1 MNLIRLEEVTGW
13 RVAERREPRAGEG
26 SHESEREVGGREA
39 LREALR
45 RSERRLRGPEGCMG
59 RDWELLPSSA
69 PGEEGGA

>member
-1 MNLIRLEEVTGW
+1 MNLIRLEVVTGW
-13 RVAERREPRAGEG
+13 RVVERREPRAGEG
-26 SHESEREVGGREA
+26 SHESERGEGTEA

-45 RSERRLRGPEGCMG
+45 RSGRRLRGLRGAWG